1 MINAQTKLFGLL
13 GNPVGHSLSPFMQNI
28 FLEQCGV
35 NGVYLAFAV
44 APDKVGD
51 ALRGMF
57 ALGVQGANVTIP
69 YKEAVIPYL
78 CGMSKAAQA
87 CNAVNTLIYTEKGYY
102 GDNTDGA
109 GLLAALA
116 REHDWRPEDRKI
128 LVVGAGG
135 AARGVSVAMALQGA
149 AEICIA
155 NRSAEHAA
163 ALAEQ
168 IESLGNV
175 KAMAVPLEQLQKE
188 ALYTQYHTI
197 VNTTS
202 LGMSPHVERMIPL
215 RAELLDAEHLV
226 VDLVYNPLETRLL
239 RTAKEHG
246 AKTAS
251 GLGMLLYQGALA
263 FEAWTGKAVD
273 P

>member
-1 MINAQTKLFGLL
+1 M
-13 GNPVGHSLSPFMQNI
+13 
-28 FLEQCGV
+28 
-35 NGVYLAFAV
+35 
-44 APDKVGD
+44 GD

-273 P
+273 PEPVRQRMIAQLSGAAQ